1 VDLNLGAAD
10 EGFRQEVRAFL
21 AEHWPRAK
29 GSAVAGPEAA
39 AFRTLAT
46 ERGYLYRAVPKAY
59 GGSEQAPDPVRGR
72 IIREEFAAAGAPME
86 LTTPGVKMLV
96 GTLLEH
102 GREDQKQRFIRK
114 TLLGEYK
121 WCQGYSEPGSGSDLA
136 SLKTRA
142 ELVGDEWII
151 NGQKLWT
158 SRARE
163 ADFMFILVR
172 TEPDAPKHDGI
183 SYLLLDMKQP
193 GITVRPLREMTGSSV
208 FNEVFFDN
216 ARTPADWIV
225 GARGQGW
232 KVSSSTLKHE
242 RDAIGS
248 SQTTEQLFSKLVQL
262 ARETVRDG
270 RPLIERPDVQQA
282 LARIEGFILSQKYSS
297 YYQLS
302 MAAAGRET
310 PLLRMTAKLVATDIG
325 HDVARLAQMLIGDDG
340 LLMPT
345 QDRKGPHRNAKWVNQ
360 IMGSLGNSI
369 AGGTSN
375 IQRNIIAE
383 RGLGLPREDRAA

>member
-1 VDLNLGAAD
+1 MDLNLGAAD
-10 EGFRQEVRAFL
+10 EGFRAEVKAFL
-21 AEHWPRAK
+21 ADHWPR
-29 GSAVAGPEAA
+29 GTSAPPDAAEIA

-46 ERGYLYRAVPKAY
+46 ELGYLYRAVPKAY
-59 GGSEQAPDPVRGR
+59 GGSEQQVDPVRGR
-72 IIREEFAAAGAPME
+72 VIREEFAAAGAPME
-86 LTTPGVKMLV
+86 LATPGVKMLV

-142 ELVGDEWII
+142 ELVDNEWII

-158 SRARE
+158 SRARD

-172 TEPDAPKHDGI
+172 TEPEAAKHDGI

-193 GITVRPLREMTGSSV
+193 GITVRPLREMTGASI

-225 GARGQGW
+225 GRRGEGW

-270 RPLIERPDVQQA
+270 RPLIERQDVQQA

-340 LLMPT
+340 LLMPN
-345 QDRKGPHRNAKWVNQ
+345 QDRRGPHRNAKWVNQ
-360 IMGSLGNSI
+360 FMGSLGNSI

-383 RGLGLPREDRAA
+383 RGLGLPREERAA